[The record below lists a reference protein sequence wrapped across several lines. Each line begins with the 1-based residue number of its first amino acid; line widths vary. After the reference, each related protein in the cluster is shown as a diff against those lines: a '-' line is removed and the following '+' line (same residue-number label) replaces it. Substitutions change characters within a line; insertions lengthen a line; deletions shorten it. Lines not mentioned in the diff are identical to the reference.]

1 MFICY
6 MFTGY
11 SKPFQYVEQILANI
25 LVRFREILTPI
36 VIFISNHGV
45 KRVRILTY
53 SGPHFS
59 RIFQHSDW
67 IRRDNM
73 SPYSVQMRENLGKM
87 RTRITQNTDSFYAV
101 NAFAKFH
108 KRRLTHSELHRG
120 WFNFLSYKI
129 KMQVFTLKYTF

>member
-1 MFICY
+1 
-6 MFTGY
+6 
-11 SKPFQYVEQILANI
+11 
-25 LVRFREILTPI
+25 
-36 VIFISNHGV
+36 
-45 KRVRILTY
+45 
-53 SGPHFS
+53 
-59 RIFQHSDW
+59 
-67 IRRDNM
+67 M

-87 RTRITQNTDSFYAV
+87 RTRITQNMDSFYAV